1 MTKKKLSIT
10 INIYKITVNIQFME
24 GIMAA
29 QKINPKECPYYL
41 NEFFTYQRVVKL
53 KAERTLESYYID
65 LRLFLRYVKLTKGNI
80 DPETPLNDITISDIP
95 LELVK
100 NFTKLDVLNYLS
112 YVATDRQN
120 TAKTRHRKLASLKVF
135 YKCLYRDL
143 NLIPENPTK
152 DVDYPKMHEHLPKFL
167 TLDDSIKLLENMN
180 TEDPFYLRDY
190 CIITLFINCGMRLS
204 ELVGLNMQDVNLNER
219 SMRLLGKGNKE
230 RIIHIND
237 ACADAIVQYLSER
250 TPSEAE
256 PNALFLSNRGTRITN
271 RRVQQIVDAALKDS
285 NLDNQG
291 YSTHKL
297 RHTAATLMYQHGNVD
312 TLILKEIL
320 GHKSISTTE
329 IYTHI
334 ANDSVKEAMDAS
346 PLANIKNKKKSNKK

>member
-1 MTKKKLSIT
+1 
-10 INIYKITVNIQFME
+10 
-24 GIMAA
+24 MAS

-41 NEFFTYQRVVKL
+41 NDFFTYQRVVKL

-65 LRLFLRYVKLTKGNI
+65 LRLFLRYLKLTKTDI
-80 DPETPLNDITISDIP
+80 PPETPFENIIISDVP

-112 YVATDRQN
+112 YVATDRKN
-120 TAKTRHRKLASLKVF
+120 SAKTRHRKLASLKVF

-143 NLIPENPTK
+143 DLIPENPTK

-180 TEDPFYLRDY
+180 NEDPFYYRDY

-204 ELVGLNMQDVNLNER
+204 ELVGLNLQDVNLDER

-237 ACADAIVQYLSER
+237 SCADAIIRYLNDR
-250 TPSEAE
+250 KPSEAE
-256 PNALFLSNRGTRITN
+256 PNALFLSKRGTRITN
-271 RRVQQIVDAALKDS
+271 RRVQQIVDNALKDS

-334 ANDSVKEAMDAS
+334 SNESLKEAMDAS
-346 PLANIKNKKKSNKK
+346 PLANIKNSKMKNSK

>member
-1 MTKKKLSIT
+1 MASG
-10 INIYKITVNIQFME
+10 KI
-24 GIMAA
+24 
-29 QKINPKECPYYL
+29 KPKECPPFL
-41 NEFFTYQRVVKL
+41 NEFFTYQRVVKI
-53 KAERTLESYYID
+53 KSERTLESYYID
-65 LRLFLRYVKLTKGNI
+65 LRLFLRYIKLTGNGI
-80 DPETPLNDITISDIP
+80 TPDTPMNKIPINDVTLEDISH
-95 LELVK
+95 L
-100 NFTKLDVLNYLS
+100 TKLDILNYLS
-112 YVATDRQN
+112 YVATERNN

-143 NLIPENPTK
+143 NLIPDDPTK

-167 TLDDSIKLLENMN
+167 TLDDSIKLLQNMN
-180 TEDPFYLRDY
+180 EDDPYYYRDY

-204 ELVGLNMQDVNLNER
+204 ELVGINLQDVDLDER
-219 SMRLLGKGNKE
+219 TLRLLGKGNKE

-237 ACADAIVQYLSER
+237 ACASALVQYLGER
-250 TPSEAE
+250 PDSPAE
-256 PNALFLSNRGTRITN
+256 PNALFLSKRGTRITN
-271 RRVQQIVDAALKDS
+271 RRVQQIVDNALRDS
-285 NLDNQG
+285 HLDNQG

-334 ANDSVKEAMDAS
+334 SNESVKEAMDAS
-346 PLANIKNKKKSNKK
+346 PLANIQNNKKKPPKGKRS

>member
-1 MTKKKLSIT
+1 MGCVVTA
-10 INIYKITVNIQFME
+10 N
-24 GIMAA
+24 
-29 QKINPKECPYYL
+29 KINPKECPPYL
-41 NEFFTYQRVVKL
+41 NDFFTFQRVVKI
-53 KAERTLESYYID
+53 KSERTLESYYID
-65 LRLFLRYVKLTKGNI
+65 LRLYLRYLKLTKGGI
-80 DPETPLNDITISDIP
+80 DPNTPMNKITISDVP

-100 NFTKLDVLNYLS
+100 SSSKLDILSYLNY
-112 YVATDRQN
+112 VASERNN

-143 NLIPENPTK
+143 GLIPSDPTK

-180 TEDPFYLRDY
+180 TDDPYYYRDY

-204 ELVGLNMQDVNLNER
+204 ELVGLNIQDVNLDER

-237 ACADAIVQYLSER
+237 ACASAIVQYINER
-250 TPSEAE
+250 TPSPFE
-256 PNALFLSNRGTRITN
+256 PNALFLSKRGTRITN
-271 RRVQQIVDAALKDS
+271 RRVQQIVDNALKDS
-285 NLDNQG
+285 HLDNQG

-312 TLILKEIL
+312 TLVLKEIL

-334 ANDSVKEAMDAS
+334 SNESIKESMDNS
-346 PLANIKNKKKSNKK
+346 PLANIKNNKKPSKRQK

>member
-1 MTKKKLSIT
+1 
-10 INIYKITVNIQFME
+10 
-24 GIMAA
+24 MAA

-41 NEFFTYQRVVKL
+41 NEFFTYQRVVML

-65 LRLFLRYVKLTKGNI
+65 LRLFLRYVKLTKGDI
-80 DPETPLNDITISDIP
+80 KSDTPLKDITISDVP
-95 LELVK
+95 LEFVK

-112 YVATDRQN
+112 YVATNRQN

-204 ELVGLNMQDVNLNER
+204 ELVGLNLQDINLDER

-237 ACADAIVQYLSER
+237 ACADAIVQYLNER
-250 TPSEAE
+250 TKSEAE
-256 PNALFLSNRGTRITN
+256 PNALFLSKRGTRITN
-271 RRVQQIVDAALKDS
+271 RRVQQIVENALKDS

-334 ANDSVKEAMDAS
+334 SNDSLKEAMDAS
-346 PLANIKNKKKSNKK
+346 PLANIKNKKKSDKK

>member
-1 MTKKKLSIT
+1 
-10 INIYKITVNIQFME
+10 
-24 GIMAA
+24 MAS
-29 QKINPKECPYYL
+29 QKINPKECPRYL
-41 NEFFTYQRVVKL
+41 NEFFTYQRVVKI

-65 LRLFLRYVKLTKGNI
+65 LRLFLRYVKLTKGDI
-80 DPETPLNDITISDIP
+80 DPKTPINQITISDVP
-95 LELVK
+95 LELVC
-100 NFTKLDVLNYLS
+100 NFTKLDILNYLS
-112 YVATDRQN
+112 YVATERN
-120 TAKTRHRKLASLKVF
+120 NAAKTRHRKLASLKVF

-143 NLIPENPTK
+143 NLIPDDPTK

-167 TLDDSIKLLENMN
+167 TLDDSIKLLENMSD
-180 TEDPFYLRDY
+180 EDPFYYRDY

-204 ELVGLNMQDVNLNER
+204 ELVGLNMQDVNLDER
-219 SMRLLGKGNKE
+219 TMRLLGKGNKE
-230 RIIHIND
+230 RIIHVND
-237 ACADAIVQYLSER
+237 ACADALVKHMSER
-250 TPSEAE
+250 KPSQEE
-256 PNALFLSNRGTRITN
+256 PNALFLSKRGTRITN
-271 RRVQQIVDAALKDS
+271 RRVQQIVDNALKDS

-334 ANDSVKEAMDAS
+334 SNESLKEAMDAS
-346 PLANIKNKKKSNKK
+346 PLANIKNNKKSKNSGK

>member
-1 MTKKKLSIT
+1 MRIS
-10 INIYKITVNIQFME
+10 E
-24 GIMAA
+24 GIMSS
-29 QKINPKECPYYL
+29 QKINPKECPQYL
-41 NEFFTYQRVVKL
+41 NEFFTFQRVVKI

-65 LRLFLRYVKLTKGNI
+65 LRIFLRYVKLTKG
-80 DPETPLNDITISDIP
+80 DVRPETPMKDITISDVP
-95 LELVK
+95 LEWVRD
-100 NFTKLDVLNYLS
+100 FSKLDILNYLS
-112 YVATDRQN
+112 YVATDRGN

-143 NLIPENPTK
+143 NLIPSDPTK
-152 DVDYPKMHEHLPKFL
+152 DIDYPKMHEHLPKFL
-167 TLDDSIKLLENMN
+167 TLNDSIKLLENMN
-180 TEDPFYLRDY
+180 KDDPYYYRDY
-190 CIITLFINCGMRLS
+190 CIITLFLNCGMRLS
-204 ELVGLNMQDVNLNER
+204 ELVGLNLQDVNLDER
-219 SMRLLGKGNKE
+219 TMRLLGKGDKE

-237 ACADAIVQYLSER
+237 ACADSIVQYVKER
-250 TPSEAE
+250 ERSDAE
-256 PNALFLSNRGTRITN
+256 PDALFLSKRGTRITN
-271 RRVQQIVDAALKDS
+271 RRVQQIVDNALRDS

-334 ANDSVKEAMDAS
+334 SNESVKEAMDAS
-346 PLANIKNKKKSNKK
+346 PLANIRNRKKPK

>member
-1 MTKKKLSIT
+1 
-10 INIYKITVNIQFME
+10 
-24 GIMAA
+24 MAQ
-29 QKINPKECPYYL
+29 QKINPKECPHYL

-80 DPETPLNDITISDIP
+80 NPDIPINEIIISDIP
-95 LELVK
+95 LEMIK
-100 NFTKLDVLNYLS
+100 NFTKLDVLNYLG

-135 YKCLYRDL
+135 YKCLHRDL
-143 NLIPENPTK
+143 NLIPDNPTK

-180 TEDPFYLRDY
+180 DEDPFYFRDY

-204 ELVGLNMQDVNLNER
+204 ELVGLNLQDINLDER

-237 ACADAIVQYLSER
+237 SCADAIIRYLAERKHSEL
-250 TPSEAE
+250 E

-271 RRVQQIVDAALKDS
+271 RRVQQIVENALKDS

-334 ANDSVKEAMDAS
+334 SNDSLKAAMDAS
-346 PLANIKNKKKSNKK
+346 PLANIKNIKARK